1 MGQEYLSRGKE
12 EFYKCMIKINQ
23 SCYGVMTSY
32 AKNRFTSLPLDK
44 YSWFF
49 FTVEY
54 SGKTKCNEG
63 GVRDFVQTVL
73 PYCMGSNMW
82 NCVLYT
88 FTCLS
93 TLIHWYSYVKHSIL
107 FRYGPLSKARKEN
120 YQSHYETISLK
131 IISNPEKS
139 VSINVIQEVSQLK
152 DVQSE
157 VGTINTSFETLWSR
171 MDQSKENLERKVMWT
186 LILRLLC

>member
-1 MGQEYLSRGKE
+1 
-12 EFYKCMIKINQ
+12 
-23 SCYGVMTSY
+23 MTSY
-32 AKNRFTSLPLDK
+32 AKNGFTSFPLDK

-63 GVRDFVQTVL
+63 GVRDLVQTIL

-82 NCVLYT
+82 NCVLHT

-152 DVQSE
+152 EHVESE
-157 VGTINTSFETLWSR
+157 VGTINTSFETLGSR